1 MKTLLLSIVLITASF
16 ANAQSSNTF
25 FIQEKNDNNVKLVL
39 KTGDKLIVKS
49 DGYKVKGKITKIT
62 ADSLMIGDKNIA
74 LNDISRVSKH
84 KIGMKIIS
92 AIGVAVSVTLMTA
105 WFTAEQGGLF
115 QDGNSAGLIF
125 IFPAA
130 GCTVP
135 LVLPRVYSGKDYFF
149 KTYIELR

>member
-92 AIGVAVSVTLMTA
+92 AIGVASTGFLSSMMFILSDRAPITLLL
-105 WFTAEQGGLF
+105 GIVPV
-115 QDGNSAGLIF
+115 AGPMIPLIF
-125 IFPAA
+125 
-130 GCTVP
+130 
-135 LVLPRVYSGKDYFF
+135 PRVYSGKDYFF